1 VPQVHVRPVEE
12 QEIRKARDGGAEVGL
27 WAALPD
33 IGKRAAVVAVD
44 ALGYRQLGRLEAG
57 GEDER
62 VDLTACRA

>member
-1 VPQVHVRPVEE
+1 M
-12 QEIRKARDGGAEVGL
+12 